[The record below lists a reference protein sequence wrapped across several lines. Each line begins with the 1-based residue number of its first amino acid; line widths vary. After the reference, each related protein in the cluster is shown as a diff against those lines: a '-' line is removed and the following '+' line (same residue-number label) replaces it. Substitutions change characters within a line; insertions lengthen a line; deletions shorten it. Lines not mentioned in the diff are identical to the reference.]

1 MPAEIPE
8 FQRYQLAFTAR
19 LRNPQ
24 QQPLP
29 ADVSQER
36 MAVYEEIVFNN
47 LFESVFSCFPVA
59 RSMLG
64 EPKWLS
70 LVQTFMRDYSA
81 NNPFFR
87 SIPQQFLH
95 YLNLPET
102 VLPAE
107 LPAYFK
113 SLCHYE
119 WVELHIASLPT
130 VDAELVRV
138 SDGGMSNGKLNNSK
152 FTNSQLSDECPRF
165 TPAMLLLEYDYP
177 VHRISPAQPPVQQST
192 HLLVYRNQDDEVKFM
207 ELNAVTHR
215 FILLLQNKGLT
226 GKQALTQIAQE
237 LQHPQPESIMAF
249 GLSLLEELTS
259 KGVII
264 GTHG

>member
-1 MPAEIPE
+1 MSAEIPE

-24 QQPLP
+24 HQPLP
-29 ADVSQER
+29 ADVSQDR

-47 LFESVFSCFPVA
+47 LFESVSSCFPVA

-70 LVQTFMRDYSA
+70 LVQAFMRDYSA
-81 NNPFFR
+81 NNPLFR
-87 SIPQQFLH
+87 SIPQQFLD
-95 YLNLPET
+95 YLSLPET

-119 WVELHIASLPT
+119 WVELHIASLST
-130 VDAELVRV
+130 DDAELVRDSCSCM
-138 SDGGMSNGKLNNSK
+138 SDSKLNNIKS
-152 FTNSQLSDECPRF
+152 SDECPRF

-192 HLLVYRNQDDEVKFM
+192 HLLVYRNQDDKVQFM

-215 FILLLQNKGLT
+215 FILLMQNHGLT
-226 GKQALTQIAQE
+226 SKQALTQIAQE

-249 GLSLLEELTS
+249 GLSLLEDLTN

-264 GTHG
+264 GTHS